1 MGHSVHVLHAIS
13 LCSKLQSTPCLGTLR
28 WSINASQGS
37 LLSLYAFLKIFF
49 TISAAALALLMDLTC
64 LGDDVMCLD
73 SHSLEILWNG
83 SVGDKYIR
91 SAVTAKLLFEKLY
104 DVHCGHVLQLINFYE
119 IWVTV
124 CKHNIFLRFQ
134 GEQVGGNISSTTM
147 LLIHEVDSAT
157 FCVMPFLSNSAIF
170 SLTSFC
176 RVTGMYL
183 SMCCTRG

>member
-13 LCSKLQSTPCLGTLR
+13 LCSKLELTPCLSTLR

-37 LLSLYAFLKIFF
+37 LLSMYAFLKIFF
-49 TISAAALALLMDLTC
+49 TISAAALALLLDLTC
-64 LGDDVMCLD
+64 LGDDIMCLD

-104 DVHCGHVLQLINFYE
+104 DVHCGHVLQLTNFYE

-134 GEQVGGNISSTTM
+134 GEQVGGNFSSTTI

-157 FCVMPFLSNSAIF
+157 FCIMPFLSNSAIF